1 MAIVLLMYPQANHHL
16 IIRPV
21 GLIRA
26 EKKVY
31 VLFRASNS
39 GRKLLCLSLSGVTN
53 SSLTMTSANAEVAA
67 ETLDVQDLLTGKSA
81 LVRQTFMRVSA
92 HAGMLWLEL
101 SALVFNLSDCYLRV
115 KLPSDGLFHIDGR

>member
-1 MAIVLLMYPQANHHL
+1 MIENHKENIFGYNFFAIVLLMYPQANHHL

-39 GRKLLCLSLSGVTN
+39 GRKLLCLSLSDTKE
-53 SSLTMTSANAEVAA
+53 SPTA
-67 ETLDVQDLLTGKSA
+67 
-81 LVRQTFMRVSA
+81 R
-92 HAGMLWLEL
+92 
-101 SALVFNLSDCYLRV
+101 
-115 KLPSDGLFHIDGR
+115 